1 MNENIKEVL
10 NKIIENHGEAY
21 VVGGYVR
28 DLILNKESYDVDI
41 STSLLPNQL
50 LEIFPHATSNAYGGI
65 AFTIDKY
72 DFEITTY
79 RKEKKYDN
87 RRPVEFEY
95 VNSIEEDIIRRD
107 FTINSIYMDIEGNII
122 DPFNGKDDV
131 ENKLIRAIGNINDKM
146 VEDPLRILRAIRF
159 KVLLDFEIED
169 SLLNY
174 IKQNKELIN
183 ALSYNRI
190 KEELDIIIKSDNRV
204 KGLMLLKELGFE
216 DVLEIKIPDEI
227 DDSVSPLCIWAQ
239 LDFSEEY
246 PFSKQDLKYINDIK
260 SIVSYGIIDNVVL
273 YQYGLYV
280 SQLAGD
286 ILNISDSYISD
297 IYKDL
302 PIYSSKDIDIDG
314 DEIIDLLKIEP
325 SNIIKKIMNDI
336 ELNILSGNLANNKE
350 DIKKYIEDNWR

>member
-131 ENKLIRAIGNINDKM
+131 EN
-146 VEDPLRILRAIRF
+146 
-159 KVLLDFEIED
+159 